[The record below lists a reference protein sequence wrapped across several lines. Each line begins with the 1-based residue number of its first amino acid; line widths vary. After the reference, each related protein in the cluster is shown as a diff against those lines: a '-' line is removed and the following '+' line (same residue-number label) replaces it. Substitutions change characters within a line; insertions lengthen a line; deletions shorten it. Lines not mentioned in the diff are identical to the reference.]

1 MDIFNLPCVISLE
14 KALADKSTFFYIIL
28 SVDHKRVAVPGDWVC
43 EDENGEIVKLETA
56 ILPDGIRE
64 GDLFLMTEDKTEIL
78 PDETAEKKKRMADLQ
93 KSIFTKK

>member
-1 MDIFNLPCVISLE
+1 MRLM
-14 KALADKSTFFYIIL
+14 KY
-28 SVDHKRVAVPGDWVC
+28 SVDRIEEGIAVC

-56 ILPDGIRE
+56 MLPDGIRE

-78 PDETAEKKKRMADLQ
+78 HDETAEKKKRMADLQ